1 MKRFLRFAALILI
14 CLFIVVLLFA
24 LIFLRGMGDVMKIEI
39 TDIDLSKIS
48 DGEYFG
54 KFESGRWQYYVKVF
68 VSNREIKN
76 VEILNDKCGF
86 IDMDKYDDVNIQVI
100 SRVLERQSL
109 RIDAVTV
116 ATINTKALLKAIENA
131 LVN

>member
-1 MKRFLRFAALILI
+1 
-14 CLFIVVLLFA
+14 
-24 LIFLRGMGDVMKIEI
+24 MGQVMKIEI

-68 VSNREIKN
+68 VSNGEIKN
-76 VEILNDKCGF
+76 VEVLNDKCGF
-86 IDMDKYDDVNIQVI
+86 IDMDKYDEVNIQMI

-109 RIDAVTV
+109 RIDAVTG

-131 LVN
+131 LVK